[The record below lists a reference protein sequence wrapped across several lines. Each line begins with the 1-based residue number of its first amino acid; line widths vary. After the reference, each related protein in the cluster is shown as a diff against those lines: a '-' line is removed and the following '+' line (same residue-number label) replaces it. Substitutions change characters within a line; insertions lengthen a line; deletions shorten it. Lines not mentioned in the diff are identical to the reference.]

1 MCVSVSN
8 HPYRNVAI
16 AAVHNTKQARTLPG
30 YDNITLQL
38 EAALGVI
45 AKAGLKPQ
53 DIDGVAAW
61 EAGELIYDLGIGPAW
76 ASSMSIGIGAV
87 LNAANAVAAG
97 AATSVLVVDGAA
109 GEYTERDATAPW
121 TRPENE
127 FTQSVGM
134 YTAVQFALVARRHM
148 EVYGTQPEHLARVA
162 ATIRNNG
169 HMNPEAAY
177 FGRGPYTVQD
187 ILDSRMIADPF
198 HVLDCA
204 MTSEGG
210 CGLIVTT
217 ADRALDMALPPA
229 YILGGSLDQ
238 YGPAYRHP
246 PAWDLRS
253 NAGDGPPLGFVGRR
267 AAERAFSVAG
277 LKPRDV
283 DVCEL
288 YDAFSFEVIR
298 QLEAFGFC
306 GEGEGGPFVAEGN
319 IDIGGKL
326 PSVTDGGLM
335 SYNHSHT
342 AQTLQRVGRAVLQLQ
357 GLCATGQVRNAE
369 VALAS
374 NMGAGAMSTHVI
386 LLGRERP

>member
-1 MCVSVSN
+1 VAVSN
-8 HPYRNVAI
+8 HPYHDVAI
-16 AAVHNTKQARTLPG
+16 SAVHNTKQDRYLPG
-30 YDNITLQL
+30 YDNLSLQL
-38 EAALGVI
+38 EATLAVI
-45 AKAGLKPQ
+45 RKAGLKPQ
-53 DIDGVAAW
+53 EIDGVAAW
-61 EAGELIYDLGIGPAW
+61 EPGELIYNLGIGPVW
-76 ASSMSIGIGAV
+76 TSSRTIGISAV
-87 LNAANAVAAG
+87 LDAANAVASG
-97 AATSVLVVDGAA
+97 AATSVLIVDGAA
-109 GEYTERDATAPW
+109 GEYAEREATAPW

-127 FTQSVGM
+127 FTGSFGM
-134 YTAVQFALVARRHM
+134 FTAVQFALLARRHM
-148 EVYGTQPEHLARVA
+148 GQYGTRPEHLARVA
-162 ATIRNNG
+162 ATVRNNG
-169 HMNPEAAY
+169 HINPEAAY

-198 HVLDCA
+198 HLLDCA

-217 ADRALDMALPPA
+217 AERAADLALPPV
-229 YILGGSLDQ
+229 YILGGGLDQ
-238 YGPAYRHP
+238 LGPGYHRP
-246 PAWDLRS
+246 PSWDLRS
-253 NAGDGPPLGFVGRR
+253 VVGDGPPLGFVGRR
-267 AAERAFSVAG
+267 AAERAFGVAG
-277 LKPRDV
+277 LKPSDV
-283 DVCEL
+283 DVCEF

-306 GEGEGGPFVAEGN
+306 GEGEGGPFVADGN
-319 IDIGGKL
+319 IDADGAL

-357 GLCATGQVRNAE
+357 GLCATRQVAGAE